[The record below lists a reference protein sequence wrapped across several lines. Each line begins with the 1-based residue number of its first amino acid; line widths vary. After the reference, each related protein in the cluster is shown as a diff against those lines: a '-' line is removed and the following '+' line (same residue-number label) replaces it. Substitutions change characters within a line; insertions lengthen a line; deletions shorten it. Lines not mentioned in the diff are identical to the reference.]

1 MDISKLFG
9 QDAASKL
16 KAAEDLVTQKKTE
29 LADAEDLVTQKKTE
43 LADAEAAL
51 SALQPSAS
59 GTVGEDGVT
68 GGRGKKSRRGGKKS
82 RKLTLRRK

>member
-29 LADAEDLVTQKKTE
+29 LADAE
-43 LADAEAAL
+43 AAL
-51 SALQPSAS
+51 SALQVPAS
-59 GTVGEDGVT
+59 GTVGADGVT
-68 GGRGKKSRRGGKKS
+68 GGRGKKSRRSGKKS

>member
-1 MDISKLFG
+1 MDISKFFG

-29 LADAEDLVTQKKTE
+29 LADAE
-43 LADAEAAL
+43 AAL
-51 SALQPSAS
+51 AALQSPAS
-59 GTVGEDGVT
+59 GTVDGV
-68 GGRGKKSRRGGKKS
+68 GGRRRKSRRS